1 MRCLHVHQLDL
12 PPDISLAIAFLKIMN
27 QWINVVF
34 SQEWSLKVTHLGI
47 TVQANALGNKI

>member
-47 TVQANALGNKI
+47 TVQANALGNKL